1 MKKAKKSDKKRKN
14 RLEFRF
20 ALFHFEAKITKSKR
34 SENFEVKKAKKS
46 KKKQKKA
53 KK

>member
-1 MKKAKKSDKKRKN
+1 MRKN

-20 ALFHFEAKITKSKR
+20 AFEKRSKKFQAKISGK
-34 SENFEVKKAKKS
+34 SENNRKKAKKAKKS
-46 KKKQKKA
+46 KKKQKKV